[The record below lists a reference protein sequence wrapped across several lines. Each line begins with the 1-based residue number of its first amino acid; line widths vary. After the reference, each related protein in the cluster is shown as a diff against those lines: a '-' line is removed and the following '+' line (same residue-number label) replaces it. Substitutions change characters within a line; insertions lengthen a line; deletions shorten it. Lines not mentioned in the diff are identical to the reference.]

1 MGLFETLEYPT
12 KANHNQPKFHILF
25 IKRAD
30 HRISLQG
37 LLQKEKERNDD
48 LHTYIPSEL
57 VPGSP

>member
-1 MGLFETLEYPT
+1 MGLFGTLEYPT
-12 KANHNQPKFHILF
+12 KANQPKFHILF

-30 HRISLQG
+30 HRILLQG